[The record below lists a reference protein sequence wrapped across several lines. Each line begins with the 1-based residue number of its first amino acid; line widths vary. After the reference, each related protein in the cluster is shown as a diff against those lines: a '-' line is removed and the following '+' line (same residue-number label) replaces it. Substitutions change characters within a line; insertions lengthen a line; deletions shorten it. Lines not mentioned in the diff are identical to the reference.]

1 MEITNRST
9 VRVTRQLLFSVAFVI
24 LELSRLFFGSTYI
37 GDLLGNSVVS
47 MLSDG
52 LLAIALVILLFT
64 AAFSRLTWKRLFLFL
79 FGCVIFGLSML
90 KSHATNML
98 VGFLFF
104 FFADAITDKNRFS
117 RLIIG
122 VFIGVIL
129 LSAALSLSGLMGS
142 KITQR
147 ASNAAMRNSLGFNHP
162 NHLGMMVFVVISV
175 IFYIQSRHGQ
185 NGRLGKYFLC
195 GILILATYMITNTFS
210 FLAVA
215 MLLMMTSFAYDVVHS
230 TIKLPPKQAKRFIRI
245 GLLFFIAIIGAAV
258 VYFWKNPYLLK
269 GAFKT
274 LRMRFTLSQKYLK
287 AYGIKPF
294 GSHIALGENV
304 ALPGFK
310 PGYSFLDSGYVRI
323 FVESGFF
330 VGVLLMFAI
339 VRIIWNLIKHAQW
352 QVLIIVLCM
361 MVYFF
366 NEQKMLTVSYN
377 PFWMLLWEYLFIDNS
392 PMARVRAYLYQRR

>member
-1 MEITNRST
+1 
-9 VRVTRQLLFSVAFVI
+9 VL
-24 LELSRLFFGSTYI
+24 
-37 GDLLGNSVVS
+37 GDNVVS
-47 MLSDG
+47 LLSDG
-52 LLAIALVILLFT
+52 LLAISLVLLLFS
-64 AAFSRLTWKRLFLFL
+64 AVHRRMTWERAFLFL
-79 FGCVIFGLSML
+79 FCCAIFGLSML
-90 KSHATNML
+90 KSHATNMM
-98 VGFLFF
+98 VGFLFI
-104 FFADAITDKNRFS
+104 FFADAITDKNRFA

-129 LSAALSLSGLMGS
+129 LSAALSLSGLMGA

-162 NHLGMMVFVVISV
+162 NHLGMMMFVVISV
-175 IFYIQSRHGQ
+175 IFYIQSRRGR
-185 NGRLGKYFLC
+185 NGRLGKYILC
-195 GILILATYMITNTFS
+195 GILILATYLITNTFS

-215 MLLMMTSFAYDVVHS
+215 MLLMMASFAYDVVHS
-230 TIKLPPKQAKRFIRI
+230 TIKLPPKKAKRFIRI

-339 VRIIWNLIKHAQW
+339 VRIIWKLIKHAQW

-377 PFWMLLWEYLFIDNS
+377 PFWMLLWDPLFTEKRPSLSGILRL
-392 PMARVRAYLYQRR
+392 AER